1 MATKEVGNSR
11 VYKSIQVAA
20 RALYELGFNVVLVDD
35 SKKPIGSWSADKRL
49 DWEELEKRLAKASGV
64 AVTGRYLEDNDY
76 GVVIFDLDSV
86 PKADEILSRAI
97 GDWRTRLCGQGWSL
111 CGLTGPRPKGKV
123 TCNCNEIGEDCECT
137 IQDTGER
144 KKLSELERGMYIIVR
159 VSKSCLPGGTI
170 RSDAIEVMV
179 NNYEVVYGKHPSG
192 VYYQPVMW
200 NGEQWVPV
208 NIESVGQGEII
219 TCDELNKIISELTR
233 SGTTNEATPTGVVVT
248 DLPEPTKDLS
258 EEKVNTLVKLSTPIW
273 QVKDDAGKNYHDRLL
288 FGIASQMRRA
298 GIKYEVAKRVVEAI
312 IEAGV
317 RAVMSGADEGA
328 IKHEIEVEKREH
340 LRETVEHVYGGKH
353 TKPDINIWGR
363 QAFEEALTPAVEK
376 AINQGLLS
384 GFSNP
389 SEWFNAVYEAIYGK
403 RKHEK
408 RQNGTTTVG
417 TIRELD
423 QYLPIENVPVSVPD
437 WARELELRNI
447 EYCLNTLTC
456 KKSLVI
462 YTRVDSQYALV
473 AIERMVRVKSE
484 DGDEEEEELPDYT
497 PIALLP
503 KYMGQVYDPYYRE
516 WNFVAVFDGRIIV
529 TASDFD
535 EFINTLVRMPGYK
548 FYATENKQLLGIIR
562 SLMPS
567 AMLVISPGIADD
579 GFIDPYGVLD
589 MSDYGVSTLL
599 KVYEWIRK
607 YYPEANAR
615 WAWFNV
621 LATLAKILTPQIR
634 FYNKTFNDMIIYNV
648 GSGGEGKST
657 LVRYILAPMLGGDD
671 AKEQYHVIIDG
682 SIKTEAQLRNLLSLN
697 RLPLVLDEQNKDA
710 LKRNVGIFISA
721 TVGMG
726 TIGVHAAKYGHGIAV
741 KFKNLRG
748 MVVFTNVPFDTFLS
762 EVMEEA
768 SDYAIIRRFV
778 VVQWDPEPIDKK
790 AFRDLPTVEPVY
802 GFTIRLWRE
811 YKDMLIEASD
821 LFDLVDKLAV
831 AIAREI
837 AKENETLADEVYNFT
852 MEALDALK
860 QLSEER
866 KADAKD
872 PVNELITNAYNFVT
886 GHLGVSNPTA
896 VRVLRYILE
905 NQHQAGAVLTGA
917 RDKQKA
923 DELADDLYKAM
934 RQLAEMYNIT
944 ENDKGPMGPDSDAV
958 IVYSILKNALNNRKV
973 YIAILAN
980 GPLVRGSPRAF
991 LGVEKT
997 NVSINGKVHKGYYI
1011 SLATFVRLFLARAS
1025 EEENE
1030 EASSE
1035 EQTEETGNEEQ
1046 TPENTSEVNTQESNG
1061 EGMGGSSDNV
1071 N

>member
-1 MATKEVGNSR
+1 MSEEVGR
-11 VYKSIQVAA
+11 PGVYKTLADAA
-20 RALYELGFNVVLVDD
+20 RALYDLGFNVVLVDN
-35 SKKPIGSWSADKRL
+35 SKKPIGSWTSDRRL
-49 DWEELEKRLAKASGV
+49 PWEEIEKRLARASGV
-64 AVTGRYLEDNDY
+64 AITGRYLEDNDY
-76 GVVIFDLDSV
+76 GTVIFDLDSV

-144 KKLSELERGMYIIVR
+144 KRLSELERGMYIIAR
-159 VSKSCLPGGTI
+159 VNKNCIPGGTI
-170 RSDAIEVMV
+170 RGDAIEVMV

-192 VYYQPVMW
+192 AYYQPVVFRE
-200 NGEQWVPV
+200 GQWVPV
-208 NIESVGQGEII
+208 SIEEVGQGEII
-219 TCDELNKIISELTR
+219 TCEELNSLISELTR
-233 SGTTNEATPTGVVVT
+233 SNTTTPAGAATTE
-248 DLPEPTKDLS
+248 LPEPTKELD
-258 EEKVNTLVKLSTPIW
+258 EEKINQIIKLSIPIW

-298 GIKYEVAKRVVEAI
+298 GIKYEVAKRVVEAV

-317 RAVMSGADEGA
+317 RAVMSGADEDV

-340 LRETVEHVYGGKH
+340 IRETVEHVYGGKH
-353 TKPDINIWGR
+353 RKPDINIWGR

-384 GFSNP
+384 GFSNS

-447 EYCLNTLTC
+447 GYCLNTLTC
-456 KKSLVI
+456 KKSLVT

-503 KYMGQVYDPYYRE
+503 KYMGQVYDPYYNE
-516 WNFVAVFDGRIIV
+516 WYFIAVFDGRVIA

-567 AMLVISPGIADD
+567 AMLVISPGVTDD

-589 MSDYGVSTLL
+589 LTDYGVEPLI
-599 KVYEWIRK
+599 KAYEWVRK

-657 LVRYILAPMLGGDD
+657 LVRYVLAPMLGGDD
-671 AKEQYHVIIDG
+671 AKEQYHIVIDG

-748 MVVFTNVPFDTFLS
+748 MVVFTNVPFDTFLN

-768 SDYAIIRRFV
+768 SDYAIVRRFV
-778 VVQWDPEPIDKK
+778 IIQWDPEPINRK
-790 AFRDLPTVEPVY
+790 AFRDLPVIKPVY
-802 GFTIRLWRE
+802 GFAARLLRE
-811 YKDMLIEASD
+811 YRDMFNEASD
-821 LFDLVDKLAV
+821 LLDLVDKLAV
-831 AIAREI
+831 AIAREV
-837 AKENETLADEVYNFT
+837 AKQNEALADEVYNFT

-872 PVNELITNAYNFVT
+872 PINELITNAYNFVT
-886 GHLGVSNPTA
+886 EHLGVTNPTA
-896 VRVLRYILE
+896 VRVLRYVLE
-905 NQHQAGAVLTGA
+905 NQHQAGAVLAGV

-923 DELADDLYKAM
+923 DELANELYNAM
-934 RQLAEMYNIT
+934 MRLAEMYNIT
-944 ENDKGPMGPDSDAV
+944 EGDKGPMGPDQDAV

-973 YIAILAN
+973 YIALLTN
-980 GPLVRGSPRAF
+980 GALVRSSPTTF
-991 LGVEKT
+991 LGAEKPT
-997 NVSINGKVHKGYYI
+997 LV
-1011 SLATFVRLFLARAS
+1011 
-1025 EEENE
+1025 
-1030 EASSE
+1030 
-1035 EQTEETGNEEQ
+1035 
-1046 TPENTSEVNTQESNG
+1046 
-1061 EGMGGSSDNV
+1061 
-1071 N
+1071 